1 MNKKKVF
8 IIVTL
13 SLILIAIGTL
23 KYKTDYARKE
33 INTYYS
39 DDKTYKLVIYTIG
52 EPEWPFGSG
61 KCRFV
66 LSKDGKDI
74 TNFNFKQSND
84 GKWATADDFNV
95 SWFDDKVKI
104 IVSGEEQEDITYSLF
119 FNGTVTASDN

>member
-1 MNKKKVF
+1 M
-8 IIVTL
+8 
-13 SLILIAIGTL
+13 
-23 KYKTDYARKE
+23 
-33 INTYYS
+33 
-39 DDKTYKLVIYTIG
+39 
-52 EPEWPFGSG
+52 
-61 KCRFV
+61 

-74 TNFNFKQSND
+74 SNFNFKQSND